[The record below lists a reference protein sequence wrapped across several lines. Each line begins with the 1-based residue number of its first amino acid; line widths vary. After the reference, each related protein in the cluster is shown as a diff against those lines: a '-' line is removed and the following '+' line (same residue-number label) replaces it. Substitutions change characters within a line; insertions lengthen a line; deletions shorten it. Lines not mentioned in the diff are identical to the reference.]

1 MNTYQISK
9 FSSSSERYK
18 VLGGELSNEFVENLY
33 GICPRMAKY
42 KDGYIDESDERNGVE
57 FPMFIAEDVEK
68 YFPLA
73 VDHIN
78 GKTENWNERIM
89 IPAMFA
95 MIKSQKSKID
105 QQEKLINKLCEK
117 LNIE

>member
-89 IPAMFA
+89 VPAMFA
-95 MIKSQKSKID
+95 MIKQQK
-105 QQEKLINKLCEK
+105 EE
-117 LNIE
+117 IESLKQAVKEMRGE